1 MSANDLTEGSWL
13 DISLFRKIG
22 DNTEELHKVSKPVG
36 FAVTVPE
43 ELRNTDEDVTRTFWL
58 LHAADGKVSVMSKG
72 TGNEL
77 KAESSEFSTYTIAY
91 SDKKS
96 DENKKNEKDKKNKG
110 NTDKGHKK
118 VDTGDSSDVLM
129 WLSMMIIS
137 FAALAAMTIRIK
149 RNRKQ

>member
-1 MSANDLTEGSWL
+1 M
-13 DISLFRKIG
+13 
-22 DNTEELHKVSKPVG
+22 
-36 FAVTVPE
+36 TVPE

-96 DENKKNEKDKKNKG
+96 DENQKNKKEKNKG
-110 NTDKGHKK
+110 NKDKGRKN
-118 VDTGDSSDVLM
+118 VDTGDSSNVML
-129 WLSMMIIS
+129 WLSITVIS
-137 FAALAAMTIRIK
+137 LAALAAMAIRVRRK
-149 RNRKQ
+149 RKQ